1 MRKWGKKSQLSSTP
15 EKKTRKNKI
24 IKEKGKQS
32 RLFRCGLDTDRC
44 LEVATVTTG
53 LCANS

>member
-32 RLFRCGLDTDRC
+32 HLFRCGLDTDRC